1 MDNKKI
7 IGYCGSCGA
16 AIREGV
22 LTNYGKTLYV
32 CDKCHYPN
40 TKEYLEYSNKKITDK
55 QKV

>member
-40 TKEYLEYSNKKITDK
+40 TKEYLDYSNKKITDK